1 MRLAWSVNK
10 SLNNFEDEQ
19 AQKCQHKNEL
29 ISYFYSIIEVVPHQK
44 QKAFLA
50 LFVVFLSII
59 HHISFQVVTSQ
70 NRKF

>member
-29 ISYFYSIIEVVPHQK
+29 ISYFYSIIEAVPLQK
-44 QKAFLA
+44 EKKI
-50 LFVVFLSII
+50 LS
-59 HHISFQVVTSQ
+59 SLCCVS
-70 NRKF
+70 